1 MEVKISMNDKVKV
14 KLTDYGIM
22 LLKKRHDELN
32 KKIKENGGKG
42 NSFELKLDED
52 GYYETQLWSLM
63 EKFGDHCGLAKE
75 YPFEMDIIIEN

>member
-1 MEVKISMNDKVKV
+1 MVMSI
-14 KLTDYGIM
+14 
-22 LLKKRHDELN
+22 
-32 KKIKENGGKG
+32 ENGGKG

-75 YPFEMDIIIEN
+75 YPFEIDIIIEN